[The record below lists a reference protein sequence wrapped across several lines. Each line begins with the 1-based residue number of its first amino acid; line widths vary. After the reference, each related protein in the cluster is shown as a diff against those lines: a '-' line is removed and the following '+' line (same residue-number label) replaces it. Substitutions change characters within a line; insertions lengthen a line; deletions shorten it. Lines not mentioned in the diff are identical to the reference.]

1 MDLEAIKV
9 EYVTGRS
16 SYSQIA
22 EKYGVSRTNLARIAR
37 RDEWP
42 KQREAYRKSVTT
54 KAVAKLADRGAAQLA
69 KLADAADG
77 FNAVLEKMG
86 KDGSQFNRWITQ
98 NGEVILDKTDTR
110 ALKAATASLV
120 DMLKVTRDLYGM
132 PNKLDERAD
141 KREERR
147 LKLAE
152 QNAGPEDSQVGVVLM
167 PQILDSE
174 PEDAPEVNG

>member
-1 MDLEAIKV
+1 MDLEAAKV
-9 EYVTGRS
+9 DYLTGKS
-16 SYSQIA
+16 SYDQIA
-22 EKYGVSRTNLARIAR
+22 KKFGISRSYIAR
-37 RDEWP
+37 VAKRDGWA
-42 KQREAYRKSVTT
+42 KQREAYRKTVTE

-147 LKLAE
+147 LRLAE

-167 PQILDSE
+167 PQILPEE

>member
-1 MDLEAIKV
+1 MDLDAARV
-9 EYVTGRS
+9 EYITGKTT
-16 SYSQIA
+16 YAQIA
-22 EKYGVSRTNLARIAR
+22 EKYGVSLTWIGKIAK
-37 RDEWP
+37 RDKWQEQ
-42 KQREAYRKSVTT
+42 KAAYRKTVTE

-147 LKLAE
+147 LRLAE

-167 PQILDSE
+167 PQILPEE